1 MAGTFTKLLYHVVF
15 STKGR
20 EPLIGPDLRP
30 ELQKYIGGIIRGE
43 RGILLEIGGT
53 ADHLHVVARFRADVS
68 VAEMARLI
76 KCNSSKWA
84 NERPDR
90 RFRFEWQSGYGAF
103 TVSESQLE
111 GVRHYVQ
118 GQEEHHRKR
127 TFKEEFVAMLE
138 KHGMEYDER
147 YLWD

>member
-15 STKGR
+15 STKDR
-20 EPLIGPDLRP
+20 ETLIGADLRP
-30 ELQKYIGGIIRGE
+30 ELYKYIGGIIRGE
-43 RGILLEIGGT
+43 RGTLLEIGGM
-53 ADHLHVVARFRADVS
+53 ADHIHVVARFRADVS

-111 GVRHYVQ
+111 SVRHYVQ
-118 GQEEHHRKR
+118 GQEDHHQKR
-127 TFKEEFVAMLE
+127 TFKEEFVAMLT
-138 KHGMEYDER
+138 KHGIAYEER
-147 YLWD
+147 HLWD